1 MSLCCTSNQIHTSD
15 VRVFALSLR
24 YIRWTLQHKQNL
36 AFYCFP
42 TNVKNFRGNKSFR
55 GKYSYYPCSDLERV

>member
-1 MSLCCTSNQIHTSD
+1 MLLCCTSNQIQTSD

-24 YIRWTLQHKQNL
+24 YIRSTLQYKQNL

-42 TNVKNFRGNKSFR
+42 ANAKNFRGNKSFR
-55 GKYSYYPCSDLERV
+55 GKYFCYPRSDLERV